1 MERELKEQAE
11 NLFSELG
18 MNMTTALNVF
28 VRQSVRQGKIP
39 FEISL
44 NNPNAET
51 IAALQEIK
59 DMRTGK
65 IPKQTLSVADFV
77 KENSQIQTRKSLKER
92 IAGFQGDYSFE
103 EWDTGAPVG
112 QEVL

>member
-1 MERELKEQAE
+1 VPTETINLSIRMEKALKEQAE

-44 NNPNAET
+44 NRPNAET
-51 IAALQEIK
+51 LAALREIE
-59 DMRTGK
+59 DMRNGK
-65 IPKQTLSVADFV
+65 IPKQSMSVADFV
-77 KENSQIQTRKSLKER
+77 KEMGE
-92 IAGFQGDYSFE
+92 
-103 EWDTGAPVG
+103 
-112 QEVL
+112 